1 MEVKSTKELH
11 SELAMHSVRFAK
23 DEQGRRK
30 GQDVLFEW
38 PEIEKKLGEH
48 KHIYVVDARLG
59 SNNHT
64 HRLWYDVIPPHTEEG
79 QEWRTLGHRHTVEA
93 IIYFL
98 KGHGHSI
105 IDGERY
111 DWGPGDLL
119 SVPMFSWHR
128 HINDGDEPVLRI
140 ASTTGPL
147 SLALG
152 QAVYEDE
159 RYPEFWIYAQEGE
172 MRARR

>member
-1 MEVKSTKELH
+1 M
-11 SELAMHSVRFAK
+11 MHSVRFAK

-30 GQDVLFEW
+30 GQEVLFKW
-38 PEIEKKLGEH
+38 PDIEKKLGEH

-98 KGHGHSI
+98 QRAGATASSTACAMIGGRGICSACRCFRGI
-105 IDGERY
+105 
-111 DWGPGDLL
+111 
-119 SVPMFSWHR
+119 VT
-128 HINDGDEPVLRI
+128 
-140 ASTTGPL
+140 STTATSRCCASRRPPGRCRWAWARRFMRT
-147 SLALG
+147 SAIRSFG
-152 QAVYEDE
+152 STRKKA
-159 RYPEFWIYAQEGE
+159 R
-172 MRARR
+172 MRARP

>member
-1 MEVKSTKELH
+1 MDVKSVKETH
-11 SELAMHSVRFAK
+11 TELMMHSVQFAK

-30 GQDVLFEW
+30 GQDVLVQMAGYREAV
-38 PEIEKKLGEH
+38 GRAQ
-48 KHIYVVDARLG
+48 HIYVVDARLG

-105 IDGERY
+105 IDG
-111 DWGPGDLL
+111 
-119 SVPMFSWHR
+119 VA
-128 HINDGDEPVLRI
+128 LR
-140 ASTTGPL
+140 
-147 SLALG
+147 LG
-152 QAVYEDE
+152 AG
-159 RYPEFWIYAQEGE
+159 RFAQ
-172 MRARR
+172 RADVFMAPPCQRR